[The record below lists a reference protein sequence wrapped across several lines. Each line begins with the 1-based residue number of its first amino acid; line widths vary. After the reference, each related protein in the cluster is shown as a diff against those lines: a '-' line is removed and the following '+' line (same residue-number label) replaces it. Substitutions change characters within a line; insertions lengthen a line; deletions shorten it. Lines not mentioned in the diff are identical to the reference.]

1 MFRYATMLHAGD
13 GVAMN
18 RKEAARF
25 FKMAANKGDSNSMYN
40 YGMMLRNGDGIAK
53 NRKESDRYL
62 NMAAIRGNPIAITE
76 LLNPDLF

>member
-1 MFRYATMLHAGD
+1 
-13 GVAMN
+13 
-18 RKEAARF
+18 
-25 FKMAANKGDSNSMYN
+25 MAANKGDCNSMYN